1 MTHRSKAW
9 RVSFSA
15 CVLALCNCSH
25 YITPPEPPIES
36 IDYAGITRIVYSQH
50 VQPIFNQ
57 KCMSAACHNSSD
69 RAAGL
74 ELTSWQSLIRG
85 SNYGAVLISGSAQ
98 ESHLIEHLNEESKPR
113 MPLGRDPLPQT
124 VIAFLARWI
133 DEGAKSDAGEK
144 PYENLQKKIY
154 VANQGDDLI
163 SVIASEHRLVTRLLP
178 VGDAPTLDVPHNLFV
193 DQQKKFLY
201 AALTSAGELWKFD
214 IATDSFVSKGAAGN
228 SPAHVVVTADGS
240 KAYVTNWEVLNFRGV
255 VQVLETATMR
265 IVGEIEVGI
274 APHGLNF
281 SRDGKL
287 LYVASYVSD
296 TISILRVADDQEI
309 ERVPLAPDVLPGRS
323 FKYQPVQVVL
333 TPDDR
338 FAYVTCS
345 QTNEVRVLDTA
356 SNEVIAVV
364 PVGKEPFQLQVTPS
378 GEYVFVANRSSNN
391 VSVIRV
397 ADNQVVKTIESA
409 GFANPHGVAFSM
421 DGRFAYITNENVNG
435 RYNAHHPSEQGGAP
449 GNVHVIDTATFAV
462 FTIIEVEAAPT
473 AVVCVER

>member
-1 MTHRSKAW
+1 ML
-9 RVSFSA
+9 VS
-15 CVLALCNCSH
+15 VLALCGCTH
-25 YITPPEPPIES
+25 HILPPEPPIES
-36 IDYAGITRIVYSQH
+36 VDYAGIKRIVYSQH

-57 KCMSAACHNSSD
+57 KCSSKACHNSND

-74 ELTSWQSLIRG
+74 ELTSWQALMRG
-85 SNYGAVLISGSAQ
+85 SDYGAVLVSGIAQ
-98 ESHLIEHLNEESKPR
+98 RSHLIEHLNEESKPR
-113 MPLGRDPLPQT
+113 MPLGRDPLPPAVT
-124 VIAFLARWI
+124 AFLARWI
-133 DEGAKSDAGEK
+133 DEGAKNDAGEK
-144 PYENLQKKIY
+144 PYVHLQKKIY

-163 SVIASEHRLVTRLLP
+163 SVISSEHHLVTRLLP
-178 VGDAPTLDVPHNLFV
+178 VGDAPTLDVPHNIFV
-193 DQQKKFLY
+193 DKQKKFLY

-214 IATDSFVSKGAAGN
+214 LAADSFVSKGVAGN
-228 SPAHVVVTADGS
+228 SPAHVVVTSDGG
-240 KAYVTNWEVLNFRGV
+240 KAYVTNWEVLNLRGV

-265 IVGEIEVGI
+265 KVGEIEVGI

-309 ERVPLAPDVLPGRS
+309 ERVPLAPDVVPIRS
-323 FKYQPVQVVL
+323 FKYQPVQVVV

-345 QTNEVRVLDTA
+345 KTNEVRVLDTA
-356 SNEVIAVV
+356 SKEVSAVV
-364 PVGKEPFQLQVTPS
+364 TVGKEPFQLQVTPS

-409 GFANPHGVAFSM
+409 GFANPHGVAFSA
-421 DGRFAYITNENVNG
+421 DGRYAYITNENVNG
-435 RYNAHHPSEQGGAP
+435 RYHAHHPGEQGGAP
-449 GNVHVIDTATFAV
+449 GNLQVIDTATYQV
-462 FTIIEVEAAPT
+462 VKTIEVEASPT
-473 AVVCVER
+473 GVVCVER